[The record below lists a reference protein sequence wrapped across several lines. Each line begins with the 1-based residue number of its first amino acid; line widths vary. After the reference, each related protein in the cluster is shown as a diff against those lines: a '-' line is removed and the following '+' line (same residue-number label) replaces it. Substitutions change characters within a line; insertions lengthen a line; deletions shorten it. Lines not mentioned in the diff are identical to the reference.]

1 MTFINYYIAKETN
14 NMASDRIHESLY
26 LFNQGYNCSQAV
38 FSVYAEENGLDPDLA
53 RKIATSLGAGI
64 GRTGNIC
71 GAVSGAILA
80 IGLIHGMN
88 RPDDTEAREK
98 SYQLT
103 QDFMKTF
110 TDRYGSVSCPT
121 LLGYHL
127 GIPAEREEAGRK
139 GVVKDICPRLVQG
152 AAEIL
157 KEILEKN

>member
-1 MTFINYYIAKETN
+1 
-14 NMASDRIHESLY
+14 MASDRIHESLY

-38 FSVYAEENGLDPDLA
+38 FSVYAEKNGLDPDLA

-88 RPDDTEAREK
+88 CPDDTEAREK

-110 TDRYGSVSCPT
+110 TDRYGSVSCPI

-127 GIPAEREEAGRK
+127 GIPAEREEVRRK
-139 GVVKDICPRLVQG
+139 GVVKDICPGLVQG